1 MKKSSDTTML
11 WHRSYM
17 IVSLFKYELAAVCI
31 LYYADACFSDFGMIG
46 EECSKVRS
54 EHLAARKQ
62 TN

>member
-1 MKKSSDTTML
+1 ML

-17 IVSLFKYELAAVCI
+17 IVRLFKYELAAVCI

-46 EECSKVRS
+46 EECTKVRS